1 MADPTAAPASP
12 APTSAPL
19 ITADPAPSTSSTDL
33 LPLFKE
39 TMTGVFGLTP
49 EQVDKTVEFLK
60 TVNVSSMTAPA
71 VNQNALNALKTA
83 LGKGETKSAPATTEP
98 PKMTESRKPR
108 PLADYFRERDNNG

>member
-1 MADPTAAPASP
+1 MADSAPAASP

-19 ITADPAPSTSSTDL
+19 ITADPAPTSSSTDL

-60 TVNVSSMTAPA
+60 TVNVASMTAPA

-83 LGKGETKSAPATTEP
+83 LNKGESAPAGGSEP